1 MKPRHDRFP
10 RPGANLHDQSGRPAA
25 VCPKCA
31 APLAAKPGFRPSSL
45 KCPKCGAAVGQP

>member
-10 RPGANLHDQSGRPAA
+10 KKGGNPFDQTGHSAG

-31 APLAAKPGFRPSSL
+31 APVERKAGFRTSAL
-45 KCPKCGAAVGQP
+45 KCPKCGAAVGK